1 MCKDFISQNDL
12 DVDASFALNLGRL
25 RKKIVMKSIEQRR
38 QTSFLHS
45 SLKLN
50 LLLGFMSHMLQP

>member
-25 RKKIVMKSIEQRR
+25 RKKIVVKSIEQRR
-38 QTSFLHS
+38 QT
-45 SLKLN
+45 KLDE
-50 LLLGFMSHMLQP
+50 LFIFKS